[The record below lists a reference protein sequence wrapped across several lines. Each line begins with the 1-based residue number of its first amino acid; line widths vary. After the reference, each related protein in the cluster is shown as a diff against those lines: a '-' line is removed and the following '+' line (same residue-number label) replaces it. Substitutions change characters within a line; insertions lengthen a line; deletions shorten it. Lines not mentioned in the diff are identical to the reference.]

1 MESIQPLVP
10 AQPPELCRSIS
21 AFSRQPE
28 PVDDPR
34 VSNWA
39 SDVRMAT
46 SDNNQ
51 SASANRDINQAT
63 IGSPSIEALASALN
77 LFAQGSLQIGSAS
90 HNTMKIIAENLI
102 SLNSAIANLSLDNV
116 VNMQS
121 SPSLRAP
128 ATRGSGRQR
137 SQATYDNNMDVDT
150 PAIRPRGS
158 RNVEIQSYV
167 RQHCATMFGRCA
179 RDDSF
184 PPPATAEERRAWIT
198 RGGRDTPSDN
208 SEDDSVS
215 IAGSAMD
222 LDDDYDP
229 GFPYPNGPGHSA
241 ASPEALKI
249 IWRAMR
255 KAGVKS
261 FRPDLSK
268 AMNHPVNRFLWDL
281 ARDTFTRVVNCGEYD
296 PLTIEILDQVDLKQ
310 YFVTHVQGYIMRKYQ
325 ENKHFTPEQLS
336 ARQKKRRKTTRHATL
351 KRWRLETVV
360 SQPTLVGLIPII
372 EHCCSDDETDDEA
385 DPSLLR
391 PGAPMR
397 ASVLKLPWRSQQVER
412 IMIALDRMKA
422 RRRDFATRKPNT
434 PRHECDDA
442 PSTPK
447 SVVCLIRKAFR
458 LLFTMNPGSIHYQP
472 TAYKH

>member
-1 MESIQPLVP
+1 LKANQVYYKSADSKTVLLAKYKVLFSEKQGNAQRYALRQCPTQSNQGSVNVRPVVNSSIPDSSHANVQPNVPSPEIQPNATSHDAPLLDMNDCNTMESIQPLVP

-128 ATRGSGRQR
+128 ATRRSGRQR

-158 RNVEIQSYV
+158 RNVEIQV
-167 RQHCATMFGRCA
+167 
-179 RDDSF
+179 SF
-184 PPPATAEERRAWIT
+184 P
-198 RGGRDTPSDN
+198 
-208 SEDDSVS
+208 
-215 IAGSAMD
+215 
-222 LDDDYDP
+222 
-229 GFPYPNGPGHSA
+229 
-241 ASPEALKI
+241 
-249 IWRAMR
+249 
-255 KAGVKS
+255 
-261 FRPDLSK
+261 
-268 AMNHPVNRFLWDL
+268 
-281 ARDTFTRVVNCGEYD
+281 
-296 PLTIEILDQVDLKQ
+296 DQ
-310 YFVTHVQGYIMRKYQ
+310 
-325 ENKHFTPEQLS
+325 S
-336 ARQKKRRKTTRHATL
+336 
-351 KRWRLETVV
+351 
-360 SQPTLVGLIPII
+360 S
-372 EHCCSDDETDDEA
+372 
-385 DPSLLR
+385 
-391 PGAPMR
+391 
-397 ASVLKLPWRSQQVER
+397 
-412 IMIALDRMKA
+412 
-422 RRRDFATRKPNT
+422 
-434 PRHECDDA
+434 
-442 PSTPK
+442 
-447 SVVCLIRKAFR
+447 
-458 LLFTMNPGSIHYQP
+458 
-472 TAYKH
+472 